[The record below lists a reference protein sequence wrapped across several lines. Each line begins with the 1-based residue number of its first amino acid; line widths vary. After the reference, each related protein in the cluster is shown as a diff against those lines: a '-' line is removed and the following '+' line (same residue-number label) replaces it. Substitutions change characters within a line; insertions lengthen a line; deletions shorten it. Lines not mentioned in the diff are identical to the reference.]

1 MTEREIYQK
10 ELRKKFKKLS
20 HEQKK
25 ILFFR
30 LALRTLVGLQ
40 YFKVR
45 SDEQSREYFYIVF
58 FRNFIAYLESGKSL
72 SDFGKPKSLKLL
84 YNASAA
90 TYPYPYPYPYP
101 YAYAYAYA
109 SASADTAYAYA
120 SAAVYAD
127 TYSDIDTYA
136 AAYAADAAYA
146 YAFKNRSFSTIFKN
160 SLEKDFTYL
169 LQNSHESLKDEKL
182 FFDEEV
188 DTKMFIEP
196 LETINP
202 VYGFVVEHL
211 INPAMKGKLFK
222 SKVLLEALESLSE
235 QVLALKDGVALCDFL
250 QKALTGELEDTKR
263 ARVILLGS
271 GGAGKTSLVKNIKEQ
286 GKAKVDEIATP
297 RIEISS
303 WETAQKTEVKFW
315 DFGGQVI
322 MHSTHT
328 FFLSFGAT
336 YIVVCNYR
344 NDEEPDEW
352 LELICLQSTK
362 KSDENAKSNVLLVY
376 THCESEV
383 EIQSAKKSA
392 TNRLKRLYSK
402 ELEIQI
408 FALSNTKITDK
419 EDENEFN
426 EALDAFKTKLVELAD
441 IQGKTQEDKLYKKME
456 NKHDGNIYTFKALTE
471 LRDKLDTT
479 TKDMD
484 SFLDVMINYG
494 YIFRAKPKGEE
505 SYKYKDED
513 KFIWQRHWLT
523 YGVYELINSPKVRE
537 KNGQISRLDFD
548 SILNNGKNVYIKEDG
563 SVSKDKI
570 EDYDEIIFYT
580 EDHRDVLYEIVK
592 NYAWAVEIDERRR
605 ELLFPHALSLD
616 EPEKLGDYIVS
627 KEEESLRL
635 LEVDFTILPKD
646 FFFRFIAL
654 CKEYIDEKLLFR
666 KGAVLFLDG
675 TQKQT
680 FAYVMIRDKQMKIEV
695 SGEEHIALMS
705 NLKRKIE
712 TAFKEYKG
720 LEARI
725 LHGVKDKDG
734 KIHMLDENLMK
745 LLDTDA
751 EGYIKEIT
759 KTREE
764 QNMRGIIVNV
774 QTPTEKKEKSL
785 IKESTEFSKGITS
798 AASAIAIIVG
808 AIYIILKFFDHDI
821 AK

>member
-1 MTEREIYQK
+1 MDEREIYK
-10 ELRKKFKKLS
+10 EELEEKLQKLS
-20 HEQKK
+20 SSQRQ

-45 SDEQSREYFYIVF
+45 LEDKSKKYFYKVF
-58 FRNFIAYLESGKSL
+58 VSIFSAFLRNSKSFK
-72 SDFGKPKSLKLL
+72 DFENAKSSKLL
-84 YNASAA
+84 RSAA
-90 TYPYPYPYPYP
+90 AAYTDYTDYDYATATAYTAYTA
-101 YAYAYAYA
+101 AYAAAYYA
-109 SASADTAYAYA
+109 AYYD
-120 SAAVYAD
+120 AA
-127 TYSDIDTYA
+127 I
-136 AAYAADAAYA
+136 AAYAADAV
-146 YAFKNRSFSTIFKN
+146 KNGSFTTIFKD
-160 SLEKDFTYL
+160 SLESDLAYL
-169 LQNSHESLKDEKL
+169 LQNSEENLKDEKL
-182 FFDEEV
+182 FFENIV
-188 DTKMFIEP
+188 DFRTFTQP
-196 LETINP
+196 LDTINP
-202 VYGFVVEHL
+202 AYGFVVEHL
-211 INPAMKGKLFK
+211 IKPAMKGELFK
-222 SKVLLEALESLSE
+222 SRTLFDALENLSE
-235 QVLALKDGVALCDFL
+235 EVLEKKDGAALTEFL
-250 QKALTGELEDTKR
+250 QKALDGELEDTKR

-286 GKAKVDEIATP
+286 GKAEVDETATP

-303 WETAQKTEVKFW
+303 WTTAQKTEVKFW

-352 LELICLQSTK
+352 LELIRLQSTK
-362 KSDENAKSNVLLVY
+362 KSDVNVKSKVLLVY

-383 EIQSAKKSA
+383 EMQSAKISA

-408 FALSNTKITDK
+408 FALSNTKVTEK
-419 EDENEFN
+419 EDTNEFN
-426 EALDAFKTKLVELAD
+426 NALDTFKTKLVELAD
-441 IQGKTQEDKLYKKME
+441 KQGTTKEDKLYKKME
-456 NKHDGNIYTFKALTE
+456 NKHDGNIYTFGKLKE
-471 LRDKLDTT
+471 LRKKLEHT

-494 YIFRAKPKGEE
+494 YIFRAKPK
-505 SYKYKDED
+505 SDKPYKDED
-513 KFIWQRHWLT
+513 KFVWQRHWLT
-523 YGVYELINSPKVRE
+523 YGVYELINSPTTRGE
-537 KNGQISRLDFD
+537 YGQIERKDFD
-548 SILNNGKNVYIKEDG
+548 AILEKDRKKYIDEAGVITYEDNSEYEMIVYAKDG
-563 SVSKDKI
+563 IDL
-570 EDYDEIIFYT
+570 
-580 EDHRDVLYEIVK
+580 LYEIVK
-592 NYAWAVEIDERRR
+592 NYAWAVEIDEKRE

-616 EPEKLGDYIVS
+616 EPEKLGEYIIS
-627 KEEESLRL
+627 KKEESLRL
-635 LEVDFTILPKD
+635 LEVDFRILPKD

-680 FAYVMIRDKQMKIEV
+680 FAFVMIHDKQMKIEV

-712 TAFKEYKG
+712 TAVKEYKG

-759 KTREE
+759 KTRDE
-764 QNMRGIIVNV
+764 QNIGDIIVNV
-774 QTPTEKKEKSL
+774 QTPTEKREKSL
-785 IKESTEFSKGITS
+785 IKESTEFSKAVTS
-798 AASAIAIIVG
+798 AAGAIAIIVG
-808 AIYIILKFFDHDI
+808 AIYILLKSFDIDI
-821 AK
+821 VKYLG